1 MSITEGIDK
10 SNVLLDEERRLASH
24 QEVKASVDDDVNS
37 RIKRESSRVEP
48 KEAAEVA
55 EVAHELKQKSVHE
68 AVSTE
73 RELGRGR
80 AAARVSQVVDY
91 IFYLIYGLIALE
103 FLLGLMG
110 ARAGNGFVQF
120 IGALT
125 RPLLA
130 PFERIVG
137 TPSAGAHQFRISY
150 LFALVVYVLIHLAI
164 NGAFRL
170 VAHRKVTV

>member
-1 MSITEGIDK
+1 MSNSEGVET
-10 SNVLLDEERRLASH
+10 NTVLLDEERRLASH
-24 QEVKASVDDDVNS
+24 QEVKASIDDDVNA
-37 RIKRESSRVEP
+37 RIKQESARVEP

-55 EVAHELKQKSVHE
+55 GVAHELKQKSVHE

-80 AAARVSQVVDY
+80 SAARISQVVDY
-91 IFYLIYGLIALE
+91 CFYIIYGLIALE

-125 RPLLA
+125 TPLLA